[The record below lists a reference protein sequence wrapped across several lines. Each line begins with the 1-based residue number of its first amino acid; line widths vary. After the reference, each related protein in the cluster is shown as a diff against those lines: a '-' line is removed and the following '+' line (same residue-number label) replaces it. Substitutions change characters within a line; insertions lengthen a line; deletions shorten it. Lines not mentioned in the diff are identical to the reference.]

1 MSTWKIMQLNVST
14 HDYRRVSN
22 EFSSYEAAHKYFHD
36 CIVKVN
42 VGEFS
47 TTYVGDDMS
56 VNGNFVYRIVEC
68 K

>member
-1 MSTWKIMQLNVST
+1 MFKIMQLNTET
-14 HDYRRVSN
+14 HEYRRVYN
-22 EFSSYEAAHKYFHD
+22 EFNTYEEAHDFFHD
-36 CIVKVN
+36 KIVKVN
-42 VGEFS
+42 VEGFS

>member
-1 MSTWKIMQLNVST
+1 MFKIMQLNVAT
-14 HDYRRVSN
+14 REYRRV
-22 EFSSYEAAHKYFHD
+22 FDVFASYEAAHDFFQNK
-36 CIVKVN
+36 IVKVN
-42 VGEFS
+42 CGDTS